1 MEQERIKSAG
11 QAGESVEARAV
22 RTSERPADRGVI
34 AAGVMPAGGGRVDSL
49 PFPSFQAVP
58 VTKTALSGE
67 IHLLTRRQK
76 GYLAVRRVVDFT
88 VALILLSLLCL
99 PFLFIA
105 LIQKITAPK
114 ESVFFHQIRICREEK
129 EVRITK
135 FRSMSSLAPPYLATK
150 DFHDTGQYTTK
161 FGRFL
166 RNTSI
171 DELAQLFQVLSGAL
185 SLIGPRPLIP
195 QETEVHR
202 MRRESGVYQLRP
214 GITGWAQ
221 VNGRDFLTDEQ
232 KVAYDREYLEK
243 VGLKMDILI
252 VCKTVKKVLCRSDI
266 RSGG

>member
-1 MEQERIKSAG
+1 MEQQRVKSAG
-11 QAGESVEARAV
+11 QAGESAEARAV
-22 RTSERPADRGVI
+22 RASEGLADPGVI
-34 AAGVMPAGGGRVDSL
+34 ATGVMPTGGRAERL
-49 PFPSFQAVP
+49 PFPAFQPVP
-58 VTKTALSGE
+58 VKKAALAGE

-76 GYLAVRRVVDFT
+76 GYLAVRRVVDFA

-99 PFLFIA
+99 PFLLIA

-114 ESVFFHQIRICREEK
+114 ERVFFRQIRLCREEK

-135 FRSMSSLAPPYLATK
+135 FRSMSSKAPPYLSKK
-150 DFHDTGQYTTK
+150 DFQDTEQYTTR

-202 MRRESGVYQLRP
+202 MRREAGVYQLRP

-221 VNGRDFLTDEQ
+221 VNGRDFLTDEE

-252 VCKTVKKVLCRSDI
+252 ICKTVKKVFCRADI